1 MKKAPTPKKETPK
14 KTTTEVRA
22 PRFTTTAKESQ
33 PTQLTLEA
41 KDLMR
46 PDFDNP
52 LDRRE

>member
-14 KTTTEVRA
+14 KTITEERA
-22 PRFTTTAKESQ
+22 PRFTMTVKDSQ